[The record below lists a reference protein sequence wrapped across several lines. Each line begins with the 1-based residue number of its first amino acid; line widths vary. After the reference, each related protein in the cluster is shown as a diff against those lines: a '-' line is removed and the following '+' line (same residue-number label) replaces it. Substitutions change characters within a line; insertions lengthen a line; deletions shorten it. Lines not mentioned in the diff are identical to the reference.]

1 MREFN
6 ALSLYPQ
13 PTERRSAAAR
23 TIQSR
28 LVAHE
33 RSKEFFDGDRANG
46 YGGLTDDG
54 RWLPVAQ
61 AMIAEYGIG
70 EHDSVLQINAE
81 KGFLLEAFRDCGVS
95 SVRGTETSH
104 YAAGLSKVK
113 LDRAHPAR
121 LPYPSEQFKL
131 VLAIGAIYTLSL
143 VDAMRCLRQ
152 IERVKRD
159 DGASF
164 VTLGAY
170 ETEADY
176 WALRAWSLLGTTLLP
191 PSDWLEVLR
200 YCGYSGDYAFVT
212 ARTLN
217 L

>member
-1 MREFN
+1 
-6 ALSLYPQ
+6 
-13 PTERRSAAAR
+13 
-23 TIQSR
+23 
-28 LVAHE
+28 
-33 RSKEFFDGDRANG
+33 
-46 YGGLTDDG
+46 
-54 RWLPVAQ
+54 
-61 AMIAEYGIG
+61 MIAEYGIG